1 MKKMLVLLG
10 LAGTIALASC
20 SDKNE
25 INNSNNDNNV
35 KFSTMYDYSAISGI
49 SMLNSNSSQ
58 LKMRNSLTDV
68 QKDKVINNFEI
79 IEDLIAGGITKSEE
93 KPSDLPEYETMYTIS
108 VNSING
114 EVENYLYYYNETILK
129 DDDDDDLFDFDDEEE
144 RESRLDGIV
153 ILDGVTY
160 NMYGKKEI
168 EGNEMEVEFKIS
180 LDNDTYVKVE
190 QETENGEEEYQYT
203 KYENG
208 RRVYQT
214 EMEVEEK
221 NHKVEFSF
229 KEKDSN
235 GITTYYK
242 YDIVELD
249 GKKYVRV
256 HLNDG
261 TENIEARLEVSVDE
275 NGNRVYTFS

>member
-58 LKMRNSLTDV
+58 LKMRNSLNDA

-79 IEDLIAGGITKSEE
+79 IENLIAGGITKSEE

-190 QETENGEEEYQYT
+190 QETENGEEEYKYT

>member
-20 SDKNE
+20 NDKNE

-58 LKMRNSLTDV
+58 LKMRNSLNDA

-79 IEDLIAGGITKSEE
+79 IENLIAGGITKSEE

>member
-190 QETENGEEEYQYT
+190 QETENGEEEYKYT

-221 NHKVEFSF
+221 NHKVEFNF

-242 YDIVELD
+242 YDIIELD

>member
-20 SDKNE
+20 NDKNE